1 VKDDRKGYRWLTD
14 ERLTFAIK
22 LLLAIV
28 LALYVLTQI
37 LHLLAR
43 IGTITFLLIAA
54 IFFAYLIY
62 PVVRWLNRKLPL
74 IVAILLVYAT
84 LVLLVVV
91 ALIVV
96 VPALT
101 ADIAGLIKEYPLLV
115 ARVSDYIRHPRDP
128 IVSRMPDWM
137 KHEIL
142 IAPERIVA
150 WTRLHGL
157 ETISHAMQLLLGT
170 VAAVASVIVV
180 PVLAAYLLMDS
191 ENVKRNFIAVIPERR
206 RDATL
211 QILGELEQVIGG
223 FIRGQ
228 LLVGLSIGVIITIAL
243 LLLHIPYAVLIGAIA
258 GLLDFIP
265 YVGPVLAFVPALFI
279 ALFNNGPTAG
289 LWVTLV
295 FVAAN
300 QIEGHLIAPQIVSRS
315 ISLSPFAVLL
325 AILVGAELG
334 GVLGMFIA
342 VPAAGMI
349 RVLAIHV
356 FPPKVSLEEAQPALT
371 EAPRETTGLED
382 DAAANEAGA

>member
-1 VKDDRKGYRWLTD
+1 MKDSRKGYRWLTD

-22 LLLAIV
+22 VLLAVV

-37 LHLLAR
+37 LGILAR
-43 IGTITFLLIAA
+43 VGTITFLLIGA

-74 IVAILLVYAT
+74 IAAILLVYAT
-84 LVLLVVV
+84 LILLLVVT
-91 ALIVV
+91 LIVV

-101 ADIAGLIKEYPLLV
+101 ADVAGLIKQYPLLV
-115 ARVSDYIRHPRDP
+115 ARVTDYIHNPRDP
-128 IVSRMPDWM
+128 IVSHMPDWM

-142 IAPERIVA
+142 IAPDRIVL
-150 WTRLHGL
+150 WTRLHGV
-157 ETISHAMQLLLGT
+157 EAISHALQLVLGT

-191 ENVKRNFIAVIPERR
+191 ENVKRNFIALIPERR

-211 QILGELEQVIGG
+211 QILGELETVIGG

-228 LLVGLSIGVIITIAL
+228 LLVGLSIGIIITVAL
-243 LLLHIPYAVLIGAIA
+243 LLLRVPYAVLIGAIA

-279 ALFNNGPTAG
+279 ALFNNGFSSA
-289 LWVTLV
+289 LWVTVV

-342 VPAAGMI
+342 VPAAGMV
-349 RVLAIHV
+349 RVLAMHV
-356 FPPKVSLEEAQPALT
+356 FPPKVSVEEAKPALT
-371 EAPRETTGLED
+371 EAPRESTGLED
-382 DAAANEAGA
+382 DGAVGGENG

>member
-1 VKDDRKGYRWLTD
+1 MKDDRKGYRWLTD

-22 LLLAIV
+22 VLLAIV

-37 LHLLAR
+37 LHILAR
-43 IGTITFLLIAA
+43 MGAITFLLIAA

-62 PVVRWLNRKLPL
+62 PIVRWLNRKLPL
-74 IVAILLVYAT
+74 IVAILIVYAM
-84 LVLLVVV
+84 LILLLVVT
-91 ALIVV
+91 LIVV
-96 VPALT
+96 VPALA
-101 ADIAGLIKEYPLLV
+101 ADVAGLIKQYPSIL
-115 ARVSDYIRHPRDP
+115 ARVTDYIHHPRDP
-128 IVSRMPDWM
+128 IVSHMPDWM

-142 IAPERIVA
+142 IVPDRIVA
-150 WTRLHGL
+150 WMHVHGL
-157 ETISHAMQLLLGT
+157 EAISHAMRLVLGT
-170 VAAVASVIVV
+170 AAAVASVIVV

-191 ENVKRNFIAVIPERR
+191 ENVKRNFIATIPERR

-228 LLVGLSIGVIITIAL
+228 LLVGLSIGIIITIAL
-243 LLLHIPYAVLIGAIA
+243 LLLRIPYAVLIGAIA

-279 ALFNNGPTAG
+279 ALFNNGLTAA

-342 VPAAGMI
+342 VPAAGMV
-349 RVLAIHV
+349 RVLAMHV
-356 FPPKVSLEEAQPALT
+356 FPPKVSVEEAKPALT
-371 EAPRETTGLED
+371 EAARETTGLED
-382 DAAANEAGA
+382 DAAVGETSA

>member
-1 VKDDRKGYRWLTD
+1 MKDDRKGYRWLTD

-22 LLLAIV
+22 VLLATV
-28 LALYVLTQI
+28 LSLYLLTQI
-37 LHLLAR
+37 LHVLAR
-43 IGTITFLLIAA
+43 IGTIAILLIGA

-62 PVVRWLNRKLPL
+62 PVIRWLNRKLPL
-74 IVAILLVYAT
+74 IAAILIVYAT
-84 LVLLVVV
+84 LIVLLVVT
-91 ALIVV
+91 LIVI

-101 ADIAGLIKEYPLLV
+101 ADVAGLIKQYPALV
-115 ARVSDYIRHPRDP
+115 ARVTDYIHRPRDP
-128 IVSRMPDWM
+128 IVSRMPDWL

-142 IAPERIVA
+142 IAPDRIVT

-157 ETISHAMQLLLGT
+157 EAISHAMQLVLGT

-191 ENVKRNFIAVIPERR
+191 ENVKRNFIAIIPERR

-211 QILGELEQVIGG
+211 TILGELEQVIVG

-228 LLVGLSIGVIITIAL
+228 LLVGLSIGIIITVAL
-243 LLLHIPYAVLIGAIA
+243 LLLHVPYAVLIGALA

-279 ALFNNGPTAG
+279 ALFNNGPTSA

-334 GVLGMFIA
+334 GVVGMFIA
-342 VPAAGMI
+342 VPAAGML
-349 RVLAIHV
+349 RVLAKHI
-356 FPPKVSLEEAQPALT
+356 FPPKVSVEEAKPALT

-382 DAAANEAGA
+382 EPAVGETSA